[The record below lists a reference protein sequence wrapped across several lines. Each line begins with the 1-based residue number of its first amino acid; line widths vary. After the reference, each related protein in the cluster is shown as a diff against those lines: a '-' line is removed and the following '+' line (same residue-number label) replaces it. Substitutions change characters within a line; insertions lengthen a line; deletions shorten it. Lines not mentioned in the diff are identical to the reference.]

1 MNLRRG
7 SSRSSSKASTTSAPR
22 HPRRTS
28 SKSTTR
34 SSISSLAPS
43 VHSVN
48 TNVSTPRSSVGYAS
62 SLSDLPED
70 IAEYE
75 AFGHTHWCPECDK
88 YINTCDGWKRHMKE
102 HESYYTCLPSG
113 PVENSENDPTCAF
126 CCISSPDQFHLASH
140 RAAQCFNNPRGPTKK
155 SRKSLM
161 VNHLAEHGILD
172 QAASD
177 LADKWHFSRNKRAFA
192 CGFCVKGFLSITE
205 QLNHI
210 HTEHYRHG
218 LDKSGWNVNT
228 VIKGLLRQPKVHK
241 HWQRLLATDTPL
253 SESLFRWDPPAAKDL
268 QAKLETGEESGA
280 DLALTAFG
288 SSIYGFESM
297 SSNVQTSVTVPILQH
312 MAAPALL
319 SNPHEITQTQSSFS
333 DSSSNSSFAK
343 KPPAAVV
350 SRYQTDLPSWTDV
363 SDVQSSVQDLDH
375 PQDQQGLFQ
384 IPSSAVYYDSG
395 SVWQQGS
402 LFGEAVATYHMQPPL
417 SSLPTK
423 SPSPSSGSQPDQHAR
438 LNGHLD
444 NNGDLM
450 TVEVS
455 YPSYEIAAA
464 TESNHAIDH
473 IEYAPIDDLEHT
485 IKRTASAIR
494 STNNIASKHDINRKV
509 CEKPLPELP
518 ASNTDVR
525 KHSPETRPRSLMD
538 IDFG

>member
-7 SSRSSSKASTTSAPR
+7 ISRSSSKASTTSAPR

-28 SKSTTR
+28 SKS
-34 SSISSLAPS
+34 
-43 VHSVN
+43 VHSAN

-70 IAEYE
+70 IAEHE
-75 AFGHTHWCPECDK
+75 AYGHTHWCPECDK
-88 YINTCDGWKRHMKE
+88 YISTCDGWKRHMKE

-126 CCISSPDQFHLASH
+126 CCIRSPDQFHLASH

-210 HTEHYRHG
+210 DTEHYRHG

-280 DLALTAFG
+280 DLALAAFG

-319 SNPHEITQTQSSFS
+319 SNPHEITRTQSSFS
-333 DSSSNSSFAK
+333 DSSPKSSFAK
-343 KPPAAVV
+343 KPRAAVV

-363 SDVQSSVQDLDH
+363 NAFQSSLQDLNP
-375 PQDQQGLFQ
+375 PQDQLGVFQG
-384 IPSSAVYYDSG
+384 PSCAIYSDKSL
-395 SVWQQGS
+395 VWQQGP
-402 LFGEAVATYHMQPPL
+402 LFGEAVATSQMQPSLNP
-417 SSLPTK
+417 LPTK
-423 SPSPSSGSQPDQHAR
+423 PSLFSSGSQTDQHAR

-444 NNGDLM
+444 HIADLIS
-450 TVEVS
+450 VEVS
-455 YPSYEIAAA
+455 YPSYGTMPA
-464 TESNHAIDH
+464 TGSETTTKDINH
-473 IEYAPIDDLEHT
+473 PRMDDFEHT
-485 IKRTASAIR
+485 IKRSASTMR
-494 STNNIASKHDINRKV
+494 STDSLFSTNDLTQRV
-509 CEKPLPELP
+509 CEKPLPDLP
-518 ASNTDVR
+518 AS
-525 KHSPETRPRSLMD
+525 ETQIGKNAHGSRPRSPMD
-538 IDFG
+538 IDSG